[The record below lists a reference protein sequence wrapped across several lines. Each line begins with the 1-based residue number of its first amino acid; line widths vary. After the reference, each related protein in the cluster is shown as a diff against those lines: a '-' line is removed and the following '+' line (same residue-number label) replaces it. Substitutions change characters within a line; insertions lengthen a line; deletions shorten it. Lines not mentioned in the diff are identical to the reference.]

1 MDSVSVNH
9 HSILLEEFVNNVPSI
24 LSMILTLLSA
34 ESLVMPMKSIISS
47 QLNVIALQILSESII
62 FVQDV
67 KEVQHTTQSS

>member
-67 KEVQHTTQSS
+67 KEVQLTTQFS